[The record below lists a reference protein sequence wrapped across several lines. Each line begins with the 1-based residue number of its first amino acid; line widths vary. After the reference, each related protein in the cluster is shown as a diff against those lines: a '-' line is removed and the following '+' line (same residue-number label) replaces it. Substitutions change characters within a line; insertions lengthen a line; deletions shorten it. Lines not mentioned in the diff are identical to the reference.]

1 MRIDAAILWEQGQ
14 PLSVET
20 ADLDA
25 PGDGEILV
33 EIKAA
38 GVCHSDLH
46 PARGDWPMKT
56 PVVLGHEGAGIVR
69 EVGPAVTSLSV
80 GDHVVLSWAPACGVC
95 PTCRAGR
102 AVLCDRLEKVTYRNK
117 LPSGA
122 MRLHARGQNVA
133 PFLGTACFASH
144 VVVPAEAAIAAPADV
159 PFDALAT
166 LGCAVLT
173 GVGAVTNCAQVPAGA
188 RVAVIGAGG
197 VGLNVIQGAAIA
209 RCDQIVAVD
218 VRPAPLALAKQFGA
232 TDVFAAKTPSPEDKK
247 DPNVE
252 ALRERTGG
260 RGPDVVFDTVGSP
273 ATLTMALAA
282 VRKGGT
288 VVLTGLS
295 RAENQAAF
303 PMFSFVM
310 QEKRLLGSVYG
321 SGQPT
326 RDIPHLISLY
336 QAGRLKLR
344 ELVARTYTLS
354 GVNDALDALAKS
366 DGARGVITW

>member
-1 MRIDAAILWEQGQ
+1 MQIDAAILWEQGQ

-20 ADLDA
+20 ADLDR
-25 PGDGEILV
+25 PGPGEILV

-56 PVVLGHEGAGIVR
+56 PVVLGHEGAGVVR
-69 EVGPAVTSLSV
+69 EVGPSVTAVAP
-80 GDHVVLSWAPACGVC
+80 GDHVVLCWAPACGTC
-95 PTCRAGR
+95 PPCRAGR
-102 AVLCDRLEKVTYRNK
+102 AVLCDRLEKVTYRNR

-122 MRLHARGQNVA
+122 VRLRARGRDLA
-133 PFLGTACFASH
+133 PFLGTACFSSF
-144 VVVPAEAAIAAPADV
+144 VVVPAEAAIPAPPDV
-159 PFDALAT
+159 PFEALAM

-173 GVGAVTNCAQVPAGA
+173 GVGAVTNAAQVPAGA

-209 RCDQIVAVD
+209 GCEQIVAID
-218 VRPAPLALAKQFGA
+218 VRPAPLALARQFGA
-232 TDVFAAKTPSPEDKK
+232 THTIEAPPDVTAA
-247 DPNVE
+247 V
-252 ALRERTGG
+252 RELTNG
-260 RGPDVVFDTVGSP
+260 RGVDFTFDTVGSQV
-273 ATLTMALAA
+273 TLTAALAC

-288 VVLTGLS
+288 VVLTGLA
-295 RAENQAAF
+295 RAESQAAF

-321 SGQPT
+321 SGQPA
-326 RDIPHLISLY
+326 RDIPQLISLY
-336 QAGRLKLR
+336 RDGRLKLR

-354 GVNDALDALAKS
+354 GVNDALDALAAS
-366 DGARGVITW
+366 DGARGVITWM